1 MFPIDIQKFS
11 LLYRGTSLIV
21 YIALSISIALFLY
34 FASLKFVLALQQSG
48 YGTKKYFKWVT
59 SPETPYLSRLM
70 LLCLMGFLFFCVLN
84 VTFMPLVG
92 EEIGSFIG
100 LISFYLFTFLY
111 IKSESSV
118 NAKVPLKKTKR
129 IVRLM
134 LTYVLVLLA
143 VSFSF
148 ITLLNY
154 LAFIIESEVV
164 ALLRL
169 SLICVLP
176 ILCPF
181 LLFIAYLINEPFE
194 RLLRKKIIKKAT
206 AKLDES
212 KVLKIAI
219 TGSYGKT
226 SVKEILKTILSQKFR
241 VLATPESY
249 NTPLGVSMATKKLDG
264 THDVFIVEMGARH
277 RGDIKELVEMVKPD
291 VAVLTGINNQH
302 LESFGSEEIIK
313 LTKYELF
320 EGLKEKGKAF
330 FSSDN
335 KGSLELYEKFN
346 GEKYISGLNGE
357 NNFVTAKEI
366 KLLENNLTFD
376 LIVGDTIVN
385 LSTTLLGK
393 HNISNIC
400 LAVSVA
406 LKLGM
411 TIEEI
416 SMGVNR
422 LSSVWH
428 RLQLVAN
435 NKDITIIDDSY
446 NSNEDGFKAAMEV
459 LDMYEGRKIVLTPG
473 LIELGKMEN
482 VVNYEL
488 GKLLSSHANIVIV
501 IGKHNAEMLISGLK
515 DGGLDVDN
523 IVFAKNLQKAN
534 EYLNS
539 IIKPKDVV
547 LFENDL
553 PDNYN

>member
-1 MFPIDIQKFS
+1 MFPVGISNFAELFKGS
-11 LLYRGTSLIV
+11 SLIV
-21 YIALSISIALFLY
+21 YIAIAISISAFLY
-34 FASLKFVLALQQSG
+34 FATLKFVLALQQSG
-48 YGTKKYFKWVT
+48 YRVRKYFKWVT

-70 LLCLMGFLFFCVLN
+70 LLCLMGFLFFLVLN
-84 VTFMPLVG
+84 VTFLPLVN
-92 EEIGSFIG
+92 EQIGSFVG

-134 LTYVLVLLA
+134 ITYVIVLL
-143 VSFSF
+143 VFSFLF

-154 LAFIIESEVV
+154 LAFIIGSKVF

-169 SLICVLP
+169 SLICALP
-176 ILCPF
+176 ILSPF
-181 LLFIAYLINEPFE
+181 LLFIAFLINEPYE
-194 RLLRKKIIKKAT
+194 RFLRKRQIKRAT
-206 AKLDES
+206 DKLDKS

-219 TGSYGKT
+219 TGSYAKT

-249 NTPLGVSMATKKLDG
+249 NTPLGISLATKKLDE
-264 THDVFIVEMGARH
+264 THDIFIVEMGAR
-277 RGDIKELVEMVKPD
+277 RKGDIKELTEMVKPD
-291 VAVLTGINNQH
+291 IAILTGVNNQH
-302 LESFGSEEIIK
+302 LETFGTEENIK

-320 EGLKEKGKAF
+320 ENLSSSGKAF
-330 FSSDN
+330 FSSDSI
-335 KGSLELYEKFN
+335 GSVELYEKFS
-346 GEKYISGLNGE
+346 GEKYLSGLNGE
-357 NNFVTAKEI
+357 NNFVSASEI
-366 KLLENNLTFD
+366 KLLENNLNF
-376 LIVGDTIVN
+376 N
-385 LSTTLLGK
+385 LVVDGKIINMSTTLLGK

-411 TIEEI
+411 SVDEI
-416 SMGVNR
+416 ANGVNR

-428 RLQLVAN
+428 RLELVAN
-435 NKDITIIDDSY
+435 NKDVTIIDDSY

-459 LDMYEGRKIVLTPG
+459 LDLYEGRKIVLTPG
-473 LIELGKMEN
+473 LVELGKMEN
-482 VVNYEL
+482 VVNYSL

-501 IGKHNAEMLISGLK
+501 IGKHNAEMLINGLK
-515 DGGLDVDN
+515 DGGMDTEN
-523 IVFAKNLQKAN
+523 IHFAKNLEKAN